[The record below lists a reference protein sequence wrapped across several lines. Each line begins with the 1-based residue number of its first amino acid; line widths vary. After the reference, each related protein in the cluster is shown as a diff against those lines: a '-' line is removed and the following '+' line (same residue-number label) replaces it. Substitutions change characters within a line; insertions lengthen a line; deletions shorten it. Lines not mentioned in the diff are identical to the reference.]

1 MKKLFSQLILFLLL
15 FGLVLQTPALA
26 EEDLSGSKIFSNSCA
41 SCHIN
46 GNNVLIASKTLKK
59 EALLQ
64 YLKGYEEE
72 PESAIINQVT
82 NGKNA
87 MPAFKNRLTP
97 VEIERVASYVVQ
109 QAEQG
114 W

>member
-15 FGLVLQTPALA
+15 LGLVLQTPALA
-26 EEDLSGSKIFSNSCA
+26 EEELSGAKIFSNSCA

-46 GNNVLIASKTLKK
+46 GNNVLISSKTLKK
-59 EALLQ
+59 DALLQ
-64 YLKGYEEE
+64 YLKGYEED
-72 PESAIINQVT
+72 PDATIINQVT

-87 MPAFKNRLTP
+87 MPAFKNRLKP
-97 VEIERVASYVVQ
+97 EEIKRVANYVVQ